1 MSGARYDLREDD
13 DGWTVYDIWTG
24 QTVVIDGVAQTALV
38 TIDAVDLA
46 TRLNQRAELGFRD
59 LFQ

>member
-1 MSGARYDLREDD
+1 VSGARYDLREDD